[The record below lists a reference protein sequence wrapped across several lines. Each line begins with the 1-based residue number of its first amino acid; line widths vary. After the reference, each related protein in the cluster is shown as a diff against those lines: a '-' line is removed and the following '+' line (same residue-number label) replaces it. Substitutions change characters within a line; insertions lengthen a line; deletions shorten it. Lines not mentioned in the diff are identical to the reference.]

1 MRNGIKGFV
10 IAFVMICMAGV
21 VMPEMTAKAAV
32 EGNYEY
38 EEREDGSVWITHYT
52 GKEKKVVIPSQLG
65 GKNVTGI
72 ADQAFVVWVE
82 VMPDFV
88 EDASTVTEVVFP
100 DTLTYIGNW
109 NFYQLTSIH
118 IPKNV
123 TYIGSRA
130 FGTEHVESI
139 TVDSANTVYRSENN
153 AIITERV
160 DAETGE
166 NIVELVRACN
176 STVIPDGVTH
186 IGSDSFFDYS
196 LPGIDIPGS
205 VTDIGYCA
213 FSGCAGLTSITI
225 PESVTTIGGCAFSN
239 CDNLTTINLNEGLN
253 TIYDWAFRDCDK
265 LQNIIIPKSVTM
277 IGYEAFADCDNLEKV
292 VLQEGLKEI
301 GHYAFADCVK
311 LSNITIPQTV
321 IAIQEGAFSG
331 QNSIKTINV
340 PKNVGIIGYGAF
352 SGCGGIVVD
361 SNNNMYDSRENSNA
375 VIVKN
380 YSELWFENFIGENYP
395 DWEIEDDVEYPVKG
409 QLIAGC
415 RNSTIPSDVTELG
428 DRAFQGCSGLTDIF
442 IPAGVN
448 YIGEFAFYKCSD
460 LSSIRVAEENT
471 AYYSSDNCLI
481 ATDSQKLVAA
491 SKDSAIPDNIQSIGE
506 GVFYN
511 RSDLKKVIIPESVTN
526 IGNSAFEGCSNLTSI
541 TLPSSVSYID
551 DIAFG
556 GCENMTVYVEPGS
569 YAEEWAQDYDYATGV
584 YLAGEK
590 CNVKILSGD
599 ANPTVAYAGT
609 TDVSAKSI
617 EVPDAVI
624 IEDVVYKVV
633 SIADNAFSGNENVT
647 KVVSGKNVASIG
659 EKAFSDCPSL
669 EEVVLS
675 ASLESVSP
683 DVFEGTVEAEDETKL
698 KVTIPEETEDVS
710 KAGIENIT
718 NIQYV
723 VIYVPEGS
731 KTEIYLKQFD
741 YLVIITYPPIQTPAE
756 NKDNEQKVETPKTTE
771 QVTEAPKP
779 QVEQPEKGKK
789 YTVNNLTYK
798 VTSSKTV
805 IFMGTSKKSL
815 KTLTI
820 PAKVTILGQSLEV
833 TAIEKRA
840 MKKCS
845 KLTTVVIGSNV
856 KTIGDEA
863 FMNCSHLKKIT
874 IGKNVKTIG
883 KKAFYGDKKVTR
895 ITFKGA
901 KLSKIGK
908 KALSKVPKK
917 VKIKAPKKAK
927 KKYTKMLNC
936 TK

>member
-1 MRNGIKGFV
+1 MRNGIKRIV

-52 GKEKKVVIPSQLG
+52 GKETKVVIPSQLG

-72 ADQAFVVWVE
+72 EDQAFVVWVE
-82 VMPDFV
+82 GMHGFV

-153 AIITERV
+153 AIITEWV
-160 DAETGE
+160 DEETGE

-176 STVIPDGVTH
+176 KTVIPDGVTH

-196 LPGIDIPGS
+196 LPGIDIPDS

-213 FSGCAGLTSITI
+213 FAGCAGLTSITI
-225 PESVTTIGGCAFSN
+225 PESVTTINEDAF
-239 CDNLTTINLNEGLN
+239 
-253 TIYDWAFRDCDK
+253 F
-265 LQNIIIPKSVTM
+265 
-277 IGYEAFADCDNLEKV
+277 
-292 VLQEGLKEI
+292 
-301 GHYAFADCVK
+301 
-311 LSNITIPQTV
+311 
-321 IAIQEGAFSG
+321 
-331 QNSIKTINV
+331 
-340 PKNVGIIGYGAF
+340 
-352 SGCGGIVVD
+352 
-361 SNNNMYDSRENSNA
+361 
-375 VIVKN
+375 
-380 YSELWFENFIGENYP
+380 
-395 DWEIEDDVEYPVKG
+395 
-409 QLIAGC
+409 
-415 RNSTIPSDVTELG
+415 
-428 DRAFQGCSGLTDIF
+428 
-442 IPAGVN
+442 
-448 YIGEFAFYKCSD
+448 
-460 LSSIRVAEENT
+460 
-471 AYYSSDNCLI
+471 
-481 ATDSQKLVAA
+481 
-491 SKDSAIPDNIQSIGE
+491 
-506 GVFYN
+506 
-511 RSDLKKVIIPESVTN
+511 
-526 IGNSAFEGCSNLTSI
+526 GCSN
-541 TLPSSVSYID
+541 
-551 DIAFG
+551 
-556 GCENMTVYVEPGS
+556 MTAYVEPGS
-569 YAEEWAQDYDYATGV
+569 YAEKWAQEKKYTLEV
-584 YLAGEK
+584 EIPGERCK
-590 CNVKILSGD
+590 VRTLSHD
-599 ANPTVAYAGT
+599 ASNPTVAYVGT
-609 TDVSAKSI
+609 TDESAKSI
-617 EVPDAVI
+617 EVPDAVT

-805 IFMGTSKKSL
+805 IFMGTSKKSN

-856 KTIGDEA
+856 KTVGDEA
-863 FMNCSHLKKIT
+863 FMNCSHLKKVT

-883 KKAFYGDKKVTR
+883 KKAFSGDKKLTK
-895 ITFKGA
+895 IIFKGA
-901 KLSKIGK
+901 KVSKIEK
-908 KALSKVPKK
+908 KALYKVPKK
-917 VKIKAPKKAK
+917 VAIKAPKKVT
-927 KKYTKMLNC
+927 KKYAKLLNG
-936 TK
+936 TRK